1 MEISMNFKRLLLDIS
16 MLVIGAIILAGLQFG
31 IYDMAFGNP
40 LDEDISSLQHDW
52 AKAYY
57 QTPDKQKNDAFDAL
71 SARAHMLTVDN
82 PGHPEPMIWEA
93 IILSS
98 SAKFSGGLSALGKAK
113 TARDLLDKAEK
124 IDPTA
129 LNGSIYT
136 SLGSLYY
143 KVPGWPIGFG
153 DKEKAKTYLEMAL
166 KINPDG
172 IDPNYFYGD
181 FLLKTGDKV
190 KAKEYLEKA
199 LAAPARHGREDADQG
214 RKTEVEFDL
223 VIANQT

>member
-1 MEISMNFKRLLLDIS
+1 MKFKRLLLDIT
-16 MLVIGAIILAGLQFG
+16 MLTFGAIILGGLQFC
-31 IYDMAFGNP
+31 IYDMAFGSP
-40 LDEDISSLQHDW
+40 IDEDIAFLQHDW

-57 QTPDKQKNDAFDAL
+57 QIPDKQKNDAFDAL

-82 PGHPEPMIWEA
+82 PGHAEPLIWEA

-98 SAKFSGGLSALGKAK
+98 SAKFSGGLSGLSKAK
-113 TARDLLDKAEK
+113 TARDLLEKAEK

-153 DKEKAKTYLEMAL
+153 DKQKAKTYLEMAL
-166 KINPDG
+166 KMNPDG

-181 FLLKTGDKV
+181 FLLKSGDKA
-190 KAKEYLEKA
+190 KAKEYLQKA
-199 LAAPARHGREDADQG
+199 LAAPARHGREDADEG
-214 RKTEVEFDL
+214 RKTEVQFDL
-223 VIANQT
+223 VLANQA